1 MSYAF
6 SGKLAGFRGFGDSAS
21 DYAAAVAAYNTD
33 HAAWLNEKSAYDKA
47 VQAFQGMSAGAS
59 SSYAAAQAGY
69 NQQLIQWNALATA
82 RTAQVV
88 AASKQQV
95 ANGKIISAANTA
107 ARAAGAVTP
116 AGYPGCV
123 SQAQHNAWQSTCDAL
138 RSVKGLGGDPTGPA
152 CALALLPVCLPAVAM
167 PAALPPKPT
176 PPLAPVMPSP
186 PAPLRPEPQPPAQ
199 PAPAPT
205 PAPQSSTPPVL
216 NTGPQLIPSSTPTIT
231 STTAPA
237 SASTPAPTKS
247 GGLLSNGLLLVVLA
261 GGGYAL
267 YRTFKKPKAAHA

>member
-6 SGKLAGFRGFGDSAS
+6 SGKLAGFRGFGDAS
-21 DYAAAVAAYNTD
+21 SAAAVASYNAD
-33 HAAWLNEKSAYDKA
+33 HAAWLSEKAAYDKA
-47 VQAFQGMSAGAS
+47 VLAFQGQSAGAS
-59 SSYAAAQAGY
+59 SSYAAASAGY

-82 RTAQVV
+82 RTAAVV

-95 ANGKIISAANTA
+95 ANARLLANANAA

-123 SQAQHNAWQSTCDAL
+123 SQAQHNAWQSTCDQV
-138 RSVKGLGGDPTGPA
+138 RSIKGLGGDPTGPV
-152 CALALLPVCLPAVAM
+152 CALAMLPVCLPAVTM
-167 PAALPPKPT
+167 PAPLPPKPT
-176 PPLAPVMPSP
+176 PPSP
-186 PAPLRPEPQPPAQ
+186 PPAIAPPKPLRPEPQPPAV

-205 PAPQSSTPPVL
+205 QATPPVL
-216 NTGPQLIPSSTPTIT
+216 NTGPQSIPSSP
-231 STTAPA
+231 SDPSLTTAPA
-237 SASTPAPTKS
+237 PSPKPAATKS

-267 YRTFKKPKAAHA
+267 YRTFKKPKVAHA